1 MPFSDVIRQ
10 RCNFSLVARYLLKFT
25 RCSLLVVKSLV
36 APCKFSL
43 YSLQKLLVAKNHS
56 LLVAEIP
63 SCKKSLVARCKICS
77 SLVAEIARSKKY
89 LVFRCEISS
98 ILIAKNH
105 SLLEQSPAGIIVCLK
120 STKLGGSFSF
130 FNIIC
135 FKGKKIC
142 CSSQHITLK
151 SVVPRTLSNA
161 TIYKWVKT
169 QQLLALSQRNEE
181 DLLTKHPNCFSTC
194 ARWQIQN

>member
-1 MPFSDVIRQ
+1 MEFFLEKINLNVPFSDVIRQ
-10 RCNFSLVARYLLKFT
+10 RRNFSLVTRYSLKFN

-36 APCKFSL
+36 ARCKFSL

-63 SCKKSLVARCKICS
+63 SCKKSLVASCKICS
-77 SLVAEIARSKKY
+77 SLIAEFARSKKY
-89 LVFRCEISS
+89 LVFRCEIFS

-105 SLLEQSPAGIIVCLK
+105 SLLEQSPAGIIVCLN

-135 FKGKKIC
+135 FLRQKNSKLLKPTYYPEIC
-142 CSSQHITLK
+142 C
-151 SVVPRTLSNA
+151 
-161 TIYKWVKT
+161 Y
-169 QQLLALSQRNEE
+169 
-181 DLLTKHPNCFSTC
+181 
-194 ARWQIQN
+194 QNIV